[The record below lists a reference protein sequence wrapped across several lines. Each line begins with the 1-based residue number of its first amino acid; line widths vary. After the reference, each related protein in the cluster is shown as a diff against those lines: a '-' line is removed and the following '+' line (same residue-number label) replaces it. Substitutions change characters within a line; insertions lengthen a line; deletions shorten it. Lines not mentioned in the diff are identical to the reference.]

1 MRLKWVFKVLIILG
15 TLSILLISCYPDGG
29 LNSIEDYDVVITRY
43 NKDYNFGA
51 VKTYAMPDTILHVI
65 ADTTAEDEI
74 TREFDELIL
83 TKIAENMKNSGYKRI
98 TSTSQQDSIP
108 DVVILAG
115 VFTSRYQGWSF
126 WPGWSGGWGYWPG
139 WGWWGPGYPGYGP
152 GYPGVAVPYTFST
165 GSVVAYMFEPD
176 DFDPDLALLPSEW
189 GFGINGLLGGSSS
202 TAAGRI
208 SQSIDQAFTQSPYL
222 GPR

>member
-1 MRLKWVFKVLIILG
+1 MRLKWFLKVLIITGVLS
-15 TLSILLISCYPDGG
+15 TLFMSCYPDGG

-43 NKDYNFGA
+43 NKDYDFGA
-51 VKTYAMPDTILHVI
+51 VKTYAMPDTILHVLP
-65 ADTTAEDEI
+65 DSTAEDEI

-83 TKIAENMKNSGYKRI
+83 SQIAENMANIGYKRI
-98 TSTSQQDSIP
+98 TDTSQQDSIP

-115 VFTSRYQGWSF
+115 VFATRYQGWSY
-126 WPGWSGGWGYWPG
+126 WPGWGGGWGYWPG

-176 DFDPDLALLPSEW
+176 DFDSCMRGSFWDVHFARC
-189 GFGINGLLGGSSS
+189 FGL
-202 TAAGRI
+202 
-208 SQSIDQAFTQSPYL
+208 F
-222 GPR
+222 

>member
-176 DFDPDLALLPSEW
+176 DFDPDLARLPSEW